1 MTQPIRQDL
10 IQRALQQQ
18 PAAQPLQP
26 QMDDEAVSPPQA
38 IRNDLVQRAIAQ
50 PVQEIS
56 MKQRAMMG
64 LVKEDPELQRKF
76 LERQGFE
83 TRIQDG
89 VVQFKQGNQFVP
101 ANPEGF
107 DVGDLVEYLP
117 EVVEGVAG
125 AVATGAKAMG
135 ALGAPVTGGAGL
147 AAGMAVGGAVTG
159 AAELGKQTLAKGLGL
174 REDID
179 VGRVGRQAAIGAAV
193 PGLIGGAGSAFKTAK
208 RGLGR
213 AIFGEVAEEAVDVA
227 GIKAAGKIIGAK
239 PTPGMLTTDPG
250 VRATESVLSKQTL
263 GVGGSILRKQQRVNE
278 AAAIRTAEE
287 IVQNKT
293 GRSAFEVGEAFKEKV
308 MGSIGK
314 KLKPAEDLYSEVAQ
328 RIGDVR
334 ADKTKIE
341 GALDNLEAKF
351 KFSDQARAFIQNTRN
366 KLDEL
371 RSVEDLKLFRTSIID
386 DIPRDAPKNMKLVA
400 DELYDAATRARTDS
414 FQKGVRNLKGQFQ
427 KAEVQTLLGK
437 LKEAD
442 QIYRETAKDVQKA
455 LLKPGAQIKKG
466 VKREAAEALE
476 KVVPEK
482 RLQRFLP
489 GQDTQRAAALERLS
503 KEGFDELA
511 SSRIAE
517 IAEKSVSTARGRFGA
532 INPQKVAS
540 EIDKLSPEVAS
551 KIFGKDGLA
560 KAKALQK
567 FYRAIPGDLNPSGTA
582 TTLDILAFPFRQ
594 VSSASLSALNAFLR
608 FKGDVTKAPLFTGIS
623 AMMDTGNGNN
633 QRNQK

>member
-1 MTQPIRQDL
+1 MTQSIRQDL
-10 IQRALQQQ
+10 IQRAIGSQQQ
-18 PAAQPLQP
+18 PQAQPI
-26 QMDDEAVSPPQA
+26 DDESVVAPQA
-38 IRNDLVQRAIAQ
+38 IRNDLVQQAIAQ
-50 PVQEIS
+50 PRSQVT
-56 MKQRAMMG
+56 MKQRAMIG
-64 LVKEDPELQRKF
+64 LIKEDPELQKRF
-76 LERQGFE
+76 LDRQGFE

-89 VVQFKQGNQFVP
+89 VVQVKQGKQFVP

-107 DVGDLVEYLP
+107 DLGDIVEYLP

-125 AVATGAKAMG
+125 AVATGTKVMG
-135 ALGAPVTGGAGL
+135 ALGAPVTGGASIP
-147 AAGMAVGGAVTG
+147 AAMGIGGAVTG
-159 AAELGKQTLAKGLGL
+159 AVETGKQALAAGLGL

-179 VGRVGRQAAIGAAV
+179 PGRIARQTAIGAAV
-193 PGLIGGAGSAFKTAK
+193 PGIVGGAGSAFKSAK

-227 GIKAAGKIIGAK
+227 GIKAAGKAIGAK

-250 VRATESVLSKQTL
+250 IRMTESVLSKQTL
-263 GVGGSILRKQQRVNE
+263 GVGGAFLRKQQKVNE

-287 IVQNKT
+287 ILESKSA
-293 GRSAFEVGEAFKEKV
+293 RSAFEVGEAFKEKV
-308 MGSIGK
+308 MKSIGK
-314 KLKPAEDLYSEVAQ
+314 KLKPAEDLYSEVAE
-328 RIGDVR
+328 RIPNIK

-341 GALDNLEAKF
+341 FALDNMQQKF
-351 KFSDQARAFIQNTRN
+351 KFSDQALNFIENTRN
-366 KLDEL
+366 KLDQL
-371 RSVEDLKLFRTSIID
+371 VSVEDLKLFRTSIID
-386 DIPRDAPKNMKLVA
+386 DIPRDAPKNMKLLA
-400 DELYDAATRARTDS
+400 DELYDAATRARSDS
-414 FQKGVRNLKGQFQ
+414 FTKGVRNLKGQFQ
-427 KAEVQTLLGK
+427 KAEAQSLLGK
-437 LKEAD
+437 IKEAD

-489 GQDTQRAAALERLS
+489 GQDVQRAAALERLS

-517 IAEKSVSTARGRFGA
+517 IADKSVSAARGRFGA
-532 INPQKVAS
+532 LNPQAVAR
-540 EIDKLSPEVAS
+540 EIDKLSPEIAT
-551 KIFGKDGLA
+551 KMFGKDGVA

-567 FYRAIPGDLNPSGTA
+567 FYRAIPGDINPSGTA

-594 VSSASLSALNAFLR
+594 VSSASLSAVNAFLR

-623 AMMDTGNGNN
+623 AMIDQSGKEG
-633 QRNQK
+633 K